1 MTFSSSLFLVLFA
14 GIILISNVQAL
25 PPKGCTSC
33 LMVPIEETE
42 KAGISSTNKT
52 RNTETGC
59 FVQTVQC
66 MSKENDSDTYIQFNK
81 GRKGLFAAVQQT
93 IQLNCNEE
101 GKWEFRHSKL
111 TLTVSSLTC
120 LST

>member
-1 MTFSSSLFLVLFA
+1 MTFSSTIVILFGLFFVC
-14 GIILISNVQAL
+14 SAL

-33 LMVPIEETE
+33 LMVPIEESE

-66 MSKENDSDTYIQFNK
+66 ASKENDSDTYIQFNK

-93 IQLNCNEE
+93 IQLFCNEE

-111 TLTVSSLTC
+111 TLTVNSLTC